1 MWSSDRPGETAPARR
16 PATARRRRAGL
27 PGAALAPGASC
38 RAALSADPDSAA
50 ARPAAAPTGPGPDA
64 APAASR
70 PADPG
75 PDAAPAASR
84 PAGADADRAPPAAGP
99 APCAARR
106 RRAGLPGAALAL
118 VLLAACGFE
127 PLYDPAGPAAGAA
140 GRVDIG
146 VIDGQPGFA
155 MRDRLV
161 ARLGLAQ
168 GATHRLDVDLSFD
181 KSGVA
186 ITEKDVTSRFD
197 ITGTADWKLTPLA
210 GDRPV
215 LSGTE
220 TAVTGYSAPTSE
232 TSSAFA
238 ILSAQRSAEERLAE
252 TLADRIAQR
261 VAVASD
267 DWAGK

>member
-1 MWSSDRPGETAPARR
+1 MWSSDRS
-16 PATARRRRAGL
+16 
-27 PGAALAPGASC
+27 GA
-38 RAALSADPDSAA
+38 
-50 ARPAAAPTGPGPDA
+50 
-64 APAASR
+64 
-70 PADPG
+70 
-75 PDAAPAASR
+75 
-84 PAGADADRAPPAAGP
+84 
-99 APCAARR
+99 AARR
-106 RRAGLPGAALAL
+106 RARTGPGALLAALAL
-118 VLLAACGFE
+118 VAACGFE

-140 GRVDIG
+140 GKVDVG

-161 ARLGLAQ
+161 ARLGLASA
-168 GATHRLDVDLSFD
+168 ATHRLDVNLAFE

-186 ITEKDVTSRFD
+186 ITQKDVTSRFD
-197 ITGTADWKLTPLA
+197 VTGTAEWKLTPLA

-238 ILSAQRSAEERLAE
+238 ILSAQRDAEERLAE

-261 VAVASD
+261 VAVAAD
-267 DWAGK
+267 DWAAPSR